1 MRLWIS
7 RAALMGGLSVAPTAA
22 AAQHVTQAKHE
33 FGVDIAAA
41 YEHQSLG
48 SVSADQ
54 FVAGTPVDLRVGFI
68 AGNRLVLEP
77 RIFFR
82 YASKG
87 GFNTGTGES
96 VAAYEFTPDL
106 NVLVAFRDNKRGPY
120 VTAGVGVALEKL
132 TQISTGQF
140 MINGGLGTRVPY
152 EAGAIRLEAFGHYFF
167 KNEPNGVPS
176 TLNIGVRVGLSLW
189 H

>member
-22 AAQHVTQAKHE
+22 AAQHATLAKHE

-48 SVSADQ
+48 SVSADE

-96 VAAYEFTPDL
+96 VAAFELTPDL
-106 NVLVAFRDNKRGPY
+106 NILVAFRDNKRGPY
-120 VTAGVGVALEKL
+120 V
-132 TQISTGQF
+132 
-140 MINGGLGTRVPY
+140 
-152 EAGAIRLEAFGHYFF
+152 
-167 KNEPNGVPS
+167 
-176 TLNIGVRVGLSLW
+176 
-189 H
+189 